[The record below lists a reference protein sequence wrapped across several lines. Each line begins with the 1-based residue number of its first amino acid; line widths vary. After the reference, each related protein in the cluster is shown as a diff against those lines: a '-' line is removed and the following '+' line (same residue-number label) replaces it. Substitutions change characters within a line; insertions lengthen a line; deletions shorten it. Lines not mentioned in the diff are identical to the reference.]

1 MAEQPSYVA
10 TVQQQTEEALKALD
24 AMEKCFC
31 ESLQDSNVDLSK
43 DTMEDAHAKLLV
55 DMKSSVRAYEDV
67 LFKMH
72 ASAIN
77 NTDNFAIP
85 SEIIESYIDGEHFT
99 DPSLLLHEKLLQ
111 CKDSDQ
117 QVEHTNFIF
126 KKAAEGIPIP
136 AIAGKRK
143 RG

>member
-1 MAEQPSYVA
+1 MAEQPSYVG
-10 TVQQQTEEALKALD
+10 TVQKQTEEALKALD

-31 ESLQDSNVDLSK
+31 ESVQDSTVDLSK
-43 DTMEDAHAKLLV
+43 DTMEDAHAKLLF
-55 DMKSSVRAYEDV
+55 DMKSAVRAYEDV
-67 LFKMH
+67 LFKMN
-72 ASAIN
+72 ASAMN
-77 NTDNFAIP
+77 NTDNVVIP
-85 SEIIESYIDGEHFT
+85 SEIIEYIDGEHFT
-99 DPSLLLHEKLLQ
+99 DPSLLFHEKLLQ

-136 AIAGKRK
+136 ARGGKRK